1 MSTNDKPTG
10 FITTLVSAE
19 KVITINQGP
28 QTVTITTRDKATGKV
43 ETKTFNGVVL
53 RKL

>member
-1 MSTNDKPTG
+1 MTDKSTS

-28 QTVTITTRDKATGKV
+28 QTVTITTRDRATGKV
-43 ETKTFNGVVL
+43 KSETFNGVVL

>member
-1 MSTNDKPTG
+1 MTDKPTS

-28 QTVTITTRDKATGKV
+28 QTVTITMRDKATGKV
-43 ETKTFNGVVL
+43 KSETFNGVVL
-53 RKL
+53 RNL

>member
-1 MSTNDKPTG
+1 VTDKSTS

-28 QTVTITTRDKATGKV
+28 QTVTITTREKATGKV
-43 ETKTFNGVVL
+43 TTQTFNGVVL

>member
-1 MSTNDKPTG
+1 MTDKSTS

-53 RKL
+53 RQF